1 MSAPLFIGI
10 DGGASSLRVALVDDD
25 LTPLSSLS
33 TSAANPNV
41 IGQRAAQAHIR
52 SSLRQLLERAGRQA
66 SEIRAAGIGIAGAS
80 NRHSEQWL
88 VETLGPV
95 LPSSLIVASS
105 DLEIAL
111 VGALAQRQGILIL
124 AGTGSA
130 AFGIAPDGRQ
140 RQVGGWGYM
149 LGDEGSS
156 VWLGK
161 ELLRAIIRSSE
172 GNGGMDRA
180 ELHRRCLDELGLSQT
195 RDLIAWLYRADEAPA
210 QRLAGLA
217 PFLLRTAADGN
228 REALR
233 IVNSAAYH
241 LVGQVELIQ
250 RRPEFK
256 DGPIAFAGGLLDNDN
271 VLSREVAAGLGLS
284 QRPCARHAPVIGAAL
299 LARLEWRAQDST

>member
-10 DGGASSLRVALVDDD
+10 DGGASSLRVVLVDDD
-25 LTPLSSLS
+25 LTPLSSL
-33 TSAANPNV
+33 TAGAANPSV
-41 IGQRAAQAHIR
+41 IGQREARARIR
-52 SSLRQLLERAGRQA
+52 GSLRQLLELAGQEA
-66 SEIRAAGIGIAGAS
+66 SEIRAVGIGIAGAS

-88 VETLGPV
+88 LETVRPL
-95 LPSSLIVASS
+95 LPTSLIVPSS

-140 RQVGGWGYM
+140 CQVGGWGYL

-180 ELHRRCLDELGLSQT
+180 ELQRRCLDELGLSQT

-217 PFLLRTAADGN
+217 PFVLRTAADGN

-233 IVNSAAYH
+233 IVNSAAYL

-256 DGPIAFAGGLLDNDN
+256 DAPIAFAGGLLDHDN
-271 VLSREVAAGLGLS
+271 VLSREVAAGLALS
-284 QRPCARHAPVIGAAL
+284 QRPSARHKPVIGAAL
-299 LARLEWRAQDST
+299 LAQLQWRAEAPT